1 MEKAI
6 GHIPEQVVES
16 LKRGT
21 NYFLGIGINKYQNY
35 AHLNNAVKD
44 VVDVSDVLVQNYYFE
59 QNNLRF
65 LLEEEATRE
74 NIIEELDGLR
84 NILKNDDR
92 ILIYYSGHGYM
103 DGELGFWVPVDAKR
117 ERKASLI
124 NNSEVQGIIKTIK
137 ARHIL
142 LISDSCFS
150 GSLLVRDASQEAN
163 GVFLDFEKNPSRYVF
178 SSGKGVV
185 ADGEKGF
192 NSPFADAI
200 LKNLKSNDDAVNI
213 VLLADQVAKQVKFN
227 HEQKAECSP
236 MYQSG
241 HDGGQFVFFKR
252 QTEKDR
258 WEAALHQN
266 SEAAYLKYLNEFS
279 GGKFVKQAEQ
289 NLRDLADEKAWNFAT
304 MYDSAISYRDYLKKY
319 PLGKYNTEAHAYIEN
334 VLEKENKNEREKS
347 VKLEADKKI
356 EAAKIEREKLERIE
370 ADKIQREIL
379 VNSEKE
385 KLERVHLAKTLT
397 DRIER
402 ERLDKIEADKKI
414 EAVRI
419 ERERLDKIEADKK
432 IEENIKE
439 HERKAKIK
447 FDKKIKAD
455 RIVHEGLA
463 KIDTAPQPQ
472 ENVLSKTIPAKKN
485 YKIPI
490 ISSGVVLTF
499 LFLIK
504 AWLTWGP
511 VHTTKII
518 SAPVENTYTP
528 PPTEG
533 KLPLLSS
540 VISNAE
546 TIDKFNESLIAAT
559 AAIDADYKIQAVGA
573 LNKAS
578 IYALNISNFPPLLI
592 QFVHSAQVALENNNF
607 QEAKR
612 YIAKAKYGVIINKLT
627 PLNRSNLR
635 NYK

>member
-6 GHIPEQVVES
+6 GHIPEPVVES

-59 QNNLRF
+59 KNNIRF
-65 LLEEEATRE
+65 LLEDEATRE

-137 ARHIL
+137 ARHVL

-150 GSLLVRDASQEAN
+150 GSLLVRDTSQEAN

-200 LKNLKSNDDAVNI
+200 LKNLRSNDDAVNI

-227 HEQKAECSP
+227 YEQKAECSP

-258 WEAALHQN
+258 WEAALYQN

-279 GGKFVKQAEQ
+279 GGKFIKQAEQ

-334 VLEKENKNEREKS
+334 VLEKENKNEREKLI
-347 VKLEADKKI
+347 KFEADKKI
-356 EAAKIEREKLERIE
+356 EADKIEREKLERIE

-385 KLERVHLAKTLT
+385 KLERVRLAKILT

-402 ERLDKIEADKKI
+402 ERLDKIEAD
-414 EAVRI
+414 E
-419 ERERLDKIEADKK
+419 K

-447 FDKKIKAD
+447 IDKKIKAD
-455 RIVHEGLA
+455 RIVQKDLA
-463 KIDTAPQPQ
+463 EIDTTPKPQ
-472 ENVLSKTIPAKKN
+472 ENVLPKTISAKKN

-490 ISSGVVLTF
+490 LSSGVVLIF

-504 AWLTWGP
+504 TWLTWGP
-511 VHTTKII
+511 VHTAKII
-518 SAPVENTYTP
+518 SAPVEKSYTP

-540 VISNAE
+540 TISNAE
-546 TIDKFNESLIAAT
+546 IINKFNESLIAAT
-559 AAIDADYKIQAVGA
+559 AAIDADYKVQAIGA
-573 LNKAS
+573 LNRAS
-578 IYALNISNFPPLLI
+578 IYALNISNFPPSLI
-592 QFVHSAQVALENNNF
+592 QFVHSAQVALENDNF
-607 QEAKR
+607 QEAKK
-612 YIAKAKYGVIINKLT
+612 YIAKAKYGVVINSAT
-627 PLNRSNLR
+627 PLNRSNFR